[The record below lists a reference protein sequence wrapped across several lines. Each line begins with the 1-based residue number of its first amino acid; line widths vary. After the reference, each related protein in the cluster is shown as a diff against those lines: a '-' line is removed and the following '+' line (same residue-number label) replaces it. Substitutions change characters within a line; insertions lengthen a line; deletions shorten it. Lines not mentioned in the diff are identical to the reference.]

1 MGVTEVLER
10 QATRQALIGSLPT
23 AGTQAGELLKCAFS
37 VDAGPGLPLAPLRQ
51 EVATWA
57 ARYSLNHHWFIER
70 LTHAMLNVR
79 SAYRDA
85 EDRRI
90 LDPRLQYRIAWITYS
105 DYEDNA
111 DDVAAEVDLL
121 RLYRRW
127 RTLPRDTQ
135 NIHDGTPALLG
146 GLAFRDRFDE
156 VIARRPLEA
165 DPVTQTRQ
173 RFLAMAG
180 SHFDARAAA
189 LQSLGITLRS
199 RPHPDLWI
207 HAEWFV
213 RNHFAG
219 ESYRRI
225 AAGLSDRTPHQ
236 TVSKAIKTFRSRLRL
251 PSR

>member
-1 MGVTEVLER
+1 MGITEVLER
-10 QATRQALIGSLPT
+10 QATRQALIGSLPA
-23 AGTQAGELLKCAFS
+23 AGTQACELLECAFS

-105 DYEDNA
+105 DYEDRA

-127 RTLPRDTQ
+127 RTLPRDAQ
-135 NIHDGTPALLG
+135 NTDDGTPAFLASLG
-146 GLAFRDRFDE
+146 FRDRLDE

-165 DPVTQTRQ
+165 DPVTQSRKL
-173 RFLAMAG
+173 FLTMAG
-180 SHFDARAAA
+180 GHFDARAAA
-189 LQSLGITLRS
+189 VQSLGIRLRS
-199 RPHPDLWI
+199 KPHPDLWK

-213 RNHFAG
+213 RNHFGG

-236 TVSKAIKTFRSRLRL
+236 TVSKAIKTFRNRLQL
-251 PSR
+251 PTR